1 MRLAE
6 NRVAV
11 TGEVY
16 ATRSRSSGI
25 TTVETALTSGS
36 RCFLKGRSPPS
47 LSDYF
52 VSGRFGMRQAL
63 IAELAH
69 PHLVDRLVGRPP
81 SAHVPTDACPDGVF
95 LVRVPP
101 SQTRPSG

>member
-1 MRLAE
+1 MQLAE

-16 ATRSRSSGI
+16 ATRLRSSGI
-25 TTVETALTSGS
+25 TTVGAALTSGS
-36 RCFLKGRSPPS
+36 GCFLKGRSPPS

-69 PHLVDRLVGRPP
+69 PHLVDRLVGPSPFGTRPNRRLPGRSFP
-81 SAHVPTDACPDGVF
+81 SASSTKPD
-95 LVRVPP
+95 
-101 SQTRPSG
+101 

>member
-16 ATRSRSSGI
+16 ATRLRSSGI
-25 TTVETALTSGS
+25 TRGETALTSGS
-36 RCFLKGRSPPS
+36 ECFLKGRSPPLS
-47 LSDYF
+47 LITSSLVDL
-52 VSGRFGMRQAL
+52 GCGQPL

-69 PHLVDRLVGRPP
+69 PHLVDRLVGVSPFGTRP
-81 SAHVPTDACPDGVF
+81 ADACPDGVF
-95 LVRVPP
+95 
-101 SQTRPSG
+101 

>member
-16 ATRSRSSGI
+16 ATRLRSSGI
-25 TTVETALTSGS
+25 TTVGAALSSGS
-36 RCFLKGRSPPS
+36 GCFLKGRSPPS

-69 PHLVDRLVGRPP
+69 PHLVDRLVGPSPFGTRP
-81 SAHVPTDACPDGVF
+81 ADACPGRSF
-95 LVRVPP
+95 LVRVP
-101 SQTRPSG
+101 